1 MKTKLLLLVSLI
13 TIFVSCSSNDDNSLS
28 DPITNIEVNIANQE
42 ILVGKDY
49 QFSVNH
55 YPSHLPTPI
64 YIWKSTN
71 TDVATISEKGMMK
84 PNKIG
89 ETIIIVTTYGT
100 NAADSIN
107 VNVVGI
113 YNGGGGSITPTP
125 NPKPTTGTCGARTK
139 DGTPCKRKVAGGGRC
154 WQHR

>member
-1 MKTKLLLLVSLI
+1 MKKKLLLLVLLI
-13 TIFVSCSSNDDNSLS
+13 TTFVSCSSSDDNSLS
-28 DPITNIEVNIANQE
+28 DPITNIEVNIVNQE

-71 TDVATISEKGMMK
+71 ADVAIISEKGIMK
-84 PNKIG
+84 PKKIG

-100 NAADSIN
+100 NVIDSIN
-107 VNVVGI
+107 VNVVGV
-113 YNGGGGSITPTP
+113 YNGGGSPANP

-154 WQHR
+154 WQHK